1 MSKAIDKNYLVS
13 SLKSFESDVIAKKYT
28 KQSDITIGGIQGNEN
43 IGQLSFLNLNA
54 NDTKYL
60 NLNSETIFDKF
71 IIQAYKF
78 IPGETNIV
86 ETLKSFNNADA
97 SNFNYRDGIVEFT
110 DNGMGIQDV
119 YKLSLSKYNDKL
131 YITEAFNKDDF
142 VDINTINI

>member
-28 KQSDITIGGIQGNEN
+28 KQSGITIGGIQGNEN

-78 IPGETNIV
+78 IPGESNIV
-86 ETLKSFNNADA
+86 ETLKQFNNVDN

-110 DNGMGIQDV
+110 DKGMGIKDT
-119 YKLSLSKYNDKL
+119 YELNRTKYNDEL

-142 VDINTINI
+142 VDIKSII